1 MRAFKVKTNVD
12 VINRQKV
19 DGGVKNQGANDILA
33 WKNPIQVGSY
43 TPSPSE
49 SERSKQE
56 FQLHNTTETL
66 LASDAP
72 ELVVFIQESD
82 YQSVKDIFIDREDPS
97 RSGLSY
103 MNDDHHEEPEKTLG
117 IMSSISNEIEQDFQ
131 NYVRKQHALENLMKK
146 SEEEYSDGRDD
157 HLLDKPVKKMMPE
170 KQLVKE
176 VHIEDDASLNPLES
190 SASESIED
198 SSHLSEA
205 SSNSEAESGSTIRHL
220 SDSSLTTMSSLEEFL
235 EGPEYQQPPKTDN
248 LFRTEDTMSRSV
260 TGPSLSFINQLGSFA
275 VSPLSVSGPIPCS
288 GNISLHSTSSNAS
301 SKSFAFPM

>member
-1 MRAFKVKTNVD
+1 MRAFKVKSNVD
-12 VINRQKV
+12 VINRHKV
-19 DGGVKNQGANDILA
+19 DGGVKNHGANDILA
-33 WKNPIQVGSY
+33 WKNPIQVASY

-56 FQLHNTTETL
+56 FQLHNTSETL

-103 MNDDHHEEPEKTLG
+103 MNDDHREEPEKTLG

-131 NYVRKQHALENLMKK
+131 NYVRQQHALENLMKK

-157 HLLDKPVKKMMPE
+157 HLLDKPVEKMMPE
-170 KQLVKE
+170 KKLVKE
-176 VHIEDDASLNPLES
+176 VDDVEDDASLNPLES

-220 SDSSLTTMSSLEEFL
+220 SDSSLTTMKEFL
-235 EGPEYQQPPKTDN
+235 EGPEYQKPHKTDN
-248 LFRTEDTMSRSV
+248 LFRSEDTISRSV
-260 TGPSLSFINQLGSFA
+260 TDWHQNGMAAPILNIMLRD
-275 VSPLSVSGPIPCS
+275 SGCDVNDKPT
-288 GNISLHSTSSNAS
+288 NDLFLAL
-301 SKSFAFPM
+301 